1 MGKKLVLVDE
11 INCQFQGLTMKELA
25 HVRNQTSLPVAGA
38 FMQLSY
44 KQGIWDGK
52 EAIVDEEG
60 ITYQYMIDKVIDAL
74 EEYGSDLS
82 SLEIVDERD
91 QSIVP
96 DGLEVGSDW
105 LLDESGYNLRHYQ
118 KAAINLVVG
127 SQNKGVVNAAT
138 SAGKAQPLWSKIL
151 TPSGWVTMGDIKV
164 GDYVV
169 GSDGKPKKVLGV
181 YPQGIKPV
189 YEVTTKRGT
198 KTHCCKEHLWAVRT
212 KSDASRGKP
221 FKVKQLKDIMK
232 DLSDTGGKGNKWQLP
247 FLSSPIEMEKRD
259 LPLHPYYLGV
269 LLGDGCFGEYS
280 LSFTNTEE
288 DIIEKVELLKPKE
301 DRIARSSSK
310 DTCYNI
316 VKHEG
321 RGRKI
326 TVTMEAIRSMGLGHK
341 GSHEK
346 FIPKDYLYS
355 CAEDRLALLHG
366 LVDTDGYVTR
376 EHSIE
381 YVSTS
386 KQLAEDVAELIR
398 SLGGVCNVSV
408 KENPKYSYKGETRF
422 GKTAYRVNARFSEGG
437 VVPVSSKKHTLKY
450 KPIKRRLSETIQTV
464 EFYGQAEC
472 QCIMIDSDDHL
483 YVTDDYILTHNTVM
497 CLGISKALDPYTKSV
512 VVVPDENL
520 AKQTFKDY
528 DKSDLSV
535 LLMTPKIKPKD
546 REKAIKDHRHIILTS
561 KLFMNCIEYFKKEHF
576 ALLLDEVHKVCGDVM
591 LDILRFDVPHWQIR
605 IGLTGTVPKDKLKK
619 TKIFCHLGGDIILKV
634 SPRELQDEGHAST
647 VSIKMIKCV
656 HRELEDLFQEMYE
669 MKDGNGNRGYDWS
682 VEQDYLWSNKDR
694 AAAIAEYINSL
705 DKTNTL
711 ILCHPQFGQ
720 MLAPLVSEQGC
731 INDEVHPDT
740 RLEWLSGF
748 DTKKDHYLV
757 ASFGTASTGLSYNHI
772 YRVILIDVGKNFSY
786 ILQSIGRAMRLDGVH
801 NHADV
806 IDISS
811 NMLYSN
817 RHQKER
823 EKIYKDEKFDYA
835 IDNNYIMV
843 G

>member
-1 MGKKLVLVDE
+1 METKGVIALGKKLILVDE

-52 EAIVDEEG
+52 EALVDEEG
-60 ITYQYMIDKVIDAL
+60 ITFQYMIDKVLDAL

-82 SLEIVDERD
+82 SLEIIDERD

-105 LLDESGYNLRHYQ
+105 LLEESGYNLRHYQ
-118 KAAINLVVG
+118 KAAINLIIG

-138 SAGKAQPLWSKIL
+138 SSGKSL
-151 TPSGWVTMGDIKV
+151 T
-164 GDYVV
+164 
-169 GSDGKPKKVLGV
+169 
-181 YPQGIKPV
+181 
-189 YEVTTKRGT
+189 
-198 KTHCCKEHLWAVRT
+198 
-212 KSDASRGKP
+212 
-221 FKVKQLKDIMK
+221 
-232 DLSDTGGKGNKWQLP
+232 
-247 FLSSPIEMEKRD
+247 
-259 LPLHPYYLGV
+259 
-269 LLGDGCFGEYS
+269 
-280 LSFTNTEE
+280 
-288 DIIEKVELLKPKE
+288 
-301 DRIARSSSK
+301 
-310 DTCYNI
+310 
-316 VKHEG
+316 
-321 RGRKI
+321 
-326 TVTMEAIRSMGLGHK
+326 
-341 GSHEK
+341 
-346 FIPKDYLYS
+346 
-355 CAEDRLALLHG
+355 
-366 LVDTDGYVTR
+366 
-376 EHSIE
+376 
-381 YVSTS
+381 
-386 KQLAEDVAELIR
+386 
-398 SLGGVCNVSV
+398 
-408 KENPKYSYKGETRF
+408 
-422 GKTAYRVNARFSEGG
+422 
-437 VVPVSSKKHTLKY
+437 
-450 KPIKRRLSETIQTV
+450 
-464 EFYGQAEC
+464 
-472 QCIMIDSDDHL
+472 
-483 YVTDDYILTHNTVM
+483 

-528 DKSDLSV
+528 DKSDLNV

-576 ALLLDEVHKVCGDVM
+576 ALLLDEVHKLCGDVM
-591 LDILRFDVPHWQIR
+591 LGILRFDVPHWQIR

-619 TKIFCHLGGDIILKV
+619 TKIFCHLGGGIILKV

-694 AAAIAEYINSL
+694 AVAIAEYINSL

-806 IDISS
+806 VDISS